1 MDTRVA
7 HWKGCEF
14 WNANIPTRRPNL
26 KKDAI
31 PSVNLPPSTVI
42 NTYVERAKKIAI
54 ERARRR
60 KALELKKQAAPLV
73 ETPLVEAP
81 SLPEEE
87 CQLEGEADSG
97 LLPDI
102 PPLKLDKSVQIYS
115 GDLASPILVN
125 VASFTEKQLNTAT
138 GLTSFQLLYQIVAD
152 VGPRLT
158 KRKIDATHQIVLT
171 FQIIKQNQ
179 SYSYAAI
186 LFGCTP
192 NLVKI
197 IFKEVITALA
207 DHFQNF
213 IFWPTKEHV
222 LENMPNC
229 FKHFQNVRVVFD
241 CTEIVVDK
249 PSCLNCRVRTYSNY
263 CSDHTVKLLVGCSPG
278 GVICFVSQ
286 AYGGRTSDSC
296 IIRQSNVLHMLEPLV
311 DAVMVDKGFK
321 IEDVCKE
328 NHITLFRPP
337 FLKQKTQLAENQ
349 VSMTK
354 VIASARVHIER
365 LNQRLKIFKLLK
377 GPLPWHMMDVIDDI
391 LITICGLVNITNPI
405 LSDDKYM

>member
-1 MDTRVA
+1 M
-7 HWKGCEF
+7 
-14 WNANIPTRRPNL
+14 
-26 KKDAI
+26 AI
-31 PSVNLPPSTVI
+31 DLTFQGRN
-42 NTYVERAKKIAI
+42 K
-54 ERARRR
+54 
-60 KALELKKQAAPLV
+60 
-73 ETPLVEAP
+73 
-81 SLPEEE
+81 
-87 CQLEGEADSG
+87 
-97 LLPDI
+97 LLPLLRLLHF
-102 PPLKLDKSVQIYS
+102 PSKNVKWKEGHS
-115 GDLASPILVN
+115 GDLASLILVN
-125 VASFTEKQLNTAT
+125 VSSLTEKQLNTAT
-138 GLTSFQLLYQIVAD
+138 GLTSFQLLHQIVAD
-152 VGPRLT
+152 VDPRLT
-158 KRKIDATHQIVLT
+158 KRKIDATHQIFLA

-197 IFKEVITALA
+197 IFKEVLTALA

-222 LENMPNC
+222 MENMPNC
-229 FKHFQNVRVVFD
+229 FKLFQNVRVVFD
-241 CTEIVVDK
+241 CTEVVVEK

-263 CSDHTVKLLVGCSPG
+263 YSDHTVKLLVGCSPG

-321 IEDVCKE
+321 FEDVCKE

-337 FLKQKTQLAENQ
+337 FLRQKTQLAENQ

-377 GPLPWHMMDVIDDI
+377 GPLHWHMMDVIDDI